1 MVAGMVAGVDGFS
14 LAAVAGASPPLAA
27 VAGASPPLAAVAEA
41 SPHVHSGC
49 IAGASL
55 PLVPAVPPS
64 ALPDLVAEV

>member
-1 MVAGMVAGVDGFS
+1 MVAGVDGFS

-27 VAGASPPLAAVAEA
+27 VAEATPP
-41 SPHVHSGC
+41 VHGGC

-55 PLVPAVPPS
+55 PLVPLGVPVPPS